1 MQILTEWRIK
11 VYSRTIVAIFVIT
24 SLVIFLGGPLS
35 GKGLYDLQG
44 KPSGTDFLG
53 FFTAASLAKAGHAA
67 WAYNLH
73 KMHALEKIIISP
85 DVPLIAW
92 MYPPTFLLMVLPLA
106 FLPYPLAIIL
116 WIVPTLVVYLWVVKK
131 IVPHPL
137 ALWVILAF
145 PGTFQNFI
153 HFQNGF
159 VTATLLGGGLLL
171 MGRQPFLGGVLL
183 GLLSFKPHLAF
194 LIPVALIAG
203 RHWRS
208 LAGAAAAAS
217 ALALATLP
225 VMGWGTWEAFLGNLP
240 LAGWM
245 ISHKVAPPEKMPTVF
260 IGALLAGTGY
270 PIAYVLQGIV
280 TLGAMITVFW
290 AWSRST
296 AFPLKAATL
305 TLAVLLATPYAFEY
319 DLAILAL
326 PLAWLAWEGLTTGWL
341 AGEQSLLLLVW
352 TIPMLAPVVADKV
365 GIQIAPFVFGALL
378 WAIVRRI
385 NHFRDIGSG
394 WKS

>member
-1 MQILTEWRIK
+1 MQILTEWQIK
-11 VYSRTIVAIFVIT
+11 VYSRTIVAIYVIA
-24 SLVIFLGGPLS
+24 SVVIFLGGPLS

-44 KPSGTDFLG
+44 KPLGSDFLG
-53 FFTAASLAKAGHAA
+53 FFTAASLAKAGHAT
-67 WAYNLH
+67 WAYNLA

-85 DVPLIAW
+85 AVAPIPW
-92 MYPPTFLLMVLPLA
+92 IYPPTFLLLVLPLA
-106 FLPYPLAIIL
+106 FFPYPLAIIL
-116 WIVPTLVVYLWVVKK
+116 WIVPTMVVYLQVVKK
-131 IVPHPL
+131 IVPHSL

-145 PGTFQNFI
+145 PGTFQNLI

-171 MGRQPFLGGVLL
+171 MGRKPFLGGVLL
-183 GLLSFKPHLAF
+183 GLLSFKPHLTL

-203 RHWRS
+203 RHWRT
-208 LAGAAAAAS
+208 LAGAAVSAG
-217 ALALATLP
+217 ALALITLP
-225 VMGWGTWEAFLGNLP
+225 VLGWATWTAFLGNLP

-245 ISHKVAPPEKMPTVF
+245 VRHGAAPLAKMPTVF

-270 PIAYVLQGIV
+270 PIAYSLQGLV
-280 TLGAMITVFW
+280 TLGAIITVYW
-290 AWSRST
+290 VWSCR
-296 AFPLKAATL
+296 AIFPLKAATL
-305 TLAVLLATPYAFEY
+305 TLSVLLATPYAFEY

-326 PLAWLAWEGLTTGWL
+326 PLAWLVWEGLTTGWL

-352 TIPMLAPVVADKV
+352 TIPMLAPFIAGKV
-365 GIQIAPFVFGALL
+365 SFQIAPFALGALL

>member
-85 DVPLIAW
+85 AVPLIAW

-194 LIPVALIAG
+194 LIPVALIA
-203 RHWRS
+203 
-208 LAGAAAAAS
+208 
-217 ALALATLP
+217 
-225 VMGWGTWEAFLGNLP
+225 
-240 LAGWM
+240 
-245 ISHKVAPPEKMPTVF
+245 
-260 IGALLAGTGY
+260 
-270 PIAYVLQGIV
+270 
-280 TLGAMITVFW
+280 
-290 AWSRST
+290 
-296 AFPLKAATL
+296 
-305 TLAVLLATPYAFEY
+305 
-319 DLAILAL
+319 
-326 PLAWLAWEGLTTGWL
+326 
-341 AGEQSLLLLVW
+341 
-352 TIPMLAPVVADKV
+352 
-365 GIQIAPFVFGALL
+365 
-378 WAIVRRI
+378 
-385 NHFRDIGSG
+385 
-394 WKS
+394 